1 MFAIPSASD
10 VPAMSPAAASPEVA
24 AADSTPDDPF
34 ASLNE
39 AQRQAV
45 EHDIT
50 ASPAESRPL
59 LVIAGAGSGKTNT
72 LAHRVAR
79 LIMQGADPQRILLLT
94 FSRRA
99 ATEMTHRAGAVLHR
113 VMKMRSSQAPT
124 TLPWA
129 GTFHSIGA
137 RLLREYAG
145 RIGLDE
151 SFTIHDRGD
160 SEDLMGMVRH
170 DIGLTQTEKR
180 FPLKGTCLSIYSR
193 VVNSREPL
201 QLVLQSTF
209 PWCSE
214 WETQLKALFG
224 AYVDAKQEQN
234 VLDYDDLL
242 LFWSE
247 MASDPELG
255 PEIGSLFDYV
265 LVDEYQ
271 DTNRLQAAILLGMKP
286 GGQGMMVVGDDAQA
300 IYSFR
305 GATVRNILDF
315 PKQFAQQACTITLDR
330 NYRSTQ
336 PILDASNA
344 VIGGALER
352 HAKTL
357 WTDKAASAQP
367 QLVLIPDEAEQ
378 ARWVCNRI
386 LEHREG
392 GMKLTAQAVLF
403 RAASHSA
410 ALELELMRRNIPFV
424 KFGGLKF
431 LEASHIKDVLAV
443 LRFAQNPSGRL
454 AGFRVAQL
462 IPGIGAA
469 TATRLLDA
477 VGVAA
482 EPVAALDAFVPPP
495 RSALD
500 YAAFVALY
508 RALRA
513 SGLRWPA
520 DIELVKNWYLPHLE
534 RMHDDA
540 QVRSADVSQ
549 LAQLAGGYGSRETFL
564 AEITLDPPEA
574 TSDRAG
580 PPHLD
585 DDYVIL
591 STIHSSKGQEWKSV
605 HVLNVVDGCI
615 PSDMAT
621 GNAEDIEEERRLLY
635 VAMTRA
641 REHLHLVV
649 PNRFFIKQQSQMGDR
664 HVYAARTRFI
674 TPSMLKHFE
683 ECVWITADTAKSKK
697 PMPDSVRMLVRDRAR
712 SAWK

>member
-1 MFAIPSASD
+1 MH
-10 VPAMSPAAASPEVA
+10 AMSVVA
-24 AADSTPDDPF
+24 VPVAPDDPF
-34 ASLNE
+34 ASLNRE
-39 AQRQAV
+39 QRAAV
-45 EHDIT
+45 EHDIG
-50 ASPAESRPL
+50 AREGGSRPL

-79 LIMQGADPQRILLLT
+79 LIQSGVDPQRILLLT

-99 ATEMTHRAGAVLHR
+99 ASEMTHRAGSVLHR
-113 VMKMRSSQAPT
+113 VLGLRGNQAPT
-124 TLPWA
+124 SLPWA

-145 RIGLDE
+145 RIGLEE

-170 DIGLTQTEKR
+170 DIGLTQTQKR

-193 VVNSREPL
+193 VVNSRDPL
-201 QLVLQSTF
+201 PLVLQSTF
-209 PWCSE
+209 PWCNE
-214 WETQLKALFG
+214 WEAELKTLFG

-242 LFWSE
+242 LFWAE
-247 MASDPELG
+247 MAADPELG
-255 PEIGSLFDYV
+255 PELGELFDHV

-271 DTNRLQAAILLGMKP
+271 DTNRLQAAIITGMKP
-286 GGQGMMVVGDDAQA
+286 DGRGVMVVGDDAQS

-315 PKQFAQQACTITLDR
+315 PKQFSQPAQMITLDR

-344 VIGGALER
+344 VIAAALER

-357 WTDKAASAQP
+357 WTDKASTILP

-386 LEHREG
+386 LEHREAG
-392 GMKLTAQAVLF
+392 IALTAQAVLF

-462 IPGIGAA
+462 IPGIGPASAA
-469 TATRLLDA
+469 RLLDA
-477 VGVAA
+477 VSEAA
-482 EPVAALDAFVPPP
+482 EPV
-495 RSALD
+495 SAVEQ
-500 YAAFVALY
+500 FVAPAKSSGDWQEFVTLF
-508 RALRA
+508 RALRTP
-513 SGLRWPA
+513 GLRWPA
-520 DIELVKNWYLPHLE
+520 DIELVKNWYMPHLE

-540 QVRSADVSQ
+540 QVRAADLEQ
-549 LAQLAGGYGSRETFL
+549 LAQLAGGYGTRENFL

-580 PPHLD
+580 PPLLD
-585 DDYVIL
+585 EDYVIL

-615 PSDMAT
+615 PSDMST
-621 GNAEDIEEERRLLY
+621 GNADDIEEERRLLY

-641 REHLHLVV
+641 KEHLHLVV
-649 PNRFFIKQQSQMGDR
+649 PNRFFIKQQAQMGDR
-664 HVYAARTRFI
+664 HVYAARSRFI
-674 TPSMLKHFE
+674 SPAMLKYFE
-683 ECVWITADTAKSKK
+683 ECVWITAETQKSKK

-712 SAWK
+712 KAWK

>member
-1 MFAIPSASD
+1 M
-10 VPAMSPAAASPEVA
+10 PAVSEPVVA
-24 AADSTPDDPF
+24 DDPF
-34 ASLNE
+34 ASLNDE
-39 AQRQAV
+39 QRAAV
-45 EHDIT
+45 EHDINL
-50 ASPAESRPL
+50 PAAQSRPL
-59 LVIAGAGSGKTNT
+59 LVIAGAGSGKTST

-79 LIMQGADPQRILLLT
+79 LIMSGADPQRILLLT

-99 ATEMTHRAGAVLHR
+99 ANEMTRRAGAVLQR
-113 VMKMRSSQAPT
+113 MLAIRGSDAPAS
-124 TLPWA
+124 LPWA

-137 RLLREYAG
+137 RLLRDYAG

-151 SFTIHDRGD
+151 AFTIHDRGD

-170 DIGLTQTEKR
+170 EIGLTQTTKR

-193 VVNSREPL
+193 VVNSQEPL
-201 QLVLQSTF
+201 GLVLQTTF

-214 WETQLKALFG
+214 WEAELKTLFG

-247 MASDPELG
+247 MANDPELG
-255 PEIGSLFDYV
+255 VALGGLFDHL

-271 DTNRLQAAILLGMKP
+271 DSNRLQAAILTGMKP
-286 GGQGMMVVGDDAQA
+286 GGEGVMVVGDDAQS

-315 PKQFAQQACTITLDR
+315 PKQFGQPARIVTLER

-344 VIGGALER
+344 LIAGALER

-357 WTDKAASAQP
+357 WTDKVSAVLP

-386 LEHREG
+386 LEHREAG
-392 GMKLTAQAVLF
+392 IALTAQAVLF
-403 RAASHSA
+403 SAASHSA
-410 ALELELMRRNIPFV
+410 ALELELMRRNVPFV

-443 LRFAQNPSGRL
+443 LRFAQNPSGRI

-477 VGVAA
+477 VAESPEPLRAVEQFAA
-482 EPVAALDAFVPPP
+482 PPK
-495 RSALD
+495 SAGNWQQ
-500 YAAFVALY
+500 FVALY
-508 RALRA
+508 QALKA
-513 SGLRWPA
+513 PGLRWPA
-520 DIELVKNWYLPHLE
+520 DIELVKQWYVPHLE

-540 QVRSADVSQ
+540 SVRVADVEQ
-549 LAQLAGGYGSRETFL
+549 LARLASGYGSRESFL

-585 DDYVIL
+585 EDYVIL

-615 PSDMAT
+615 PSDMST
-621 GNAEDIEEERRLLY
+621 GNSDDIEEERRLLY

-641 REHLHLVV
+641 KEHLHLVV

-674 TPSMLKHFE
+674 SPAMLKHFE
-683 ECVWITADTAKSKK
+683 ECVWSTAETQQSRK
-697 PMPDSVRMLVRDRAR
+697 PMPDSVRMLVRERAR

>member
-1 MFAIPSASD
+1 MSAALFDPVPVFSD
-10 VPAMSPAAASPEVA
+10 APYQPAQPPAVA
-24 AADSTPDDPF
+24 APDDPF
-34 ASLNE
+34 ASLND

-45 EHDIT
+45 EHDIDQ
-50 ASPAESRPL
+50 PAARSRPL

-79 LIMQGADPQRILLLT
+79 LIMGGADPQRMLLLT

-99 ATEMTHRAGAVLHR
+99 ANEMTQRACAVLQR
-113 VMKMRSSQAPT
+113 VMKLRGGQAPAS
-124 TLPWA
+124 LPWA

-145 RIGLDE
+145 RIGLDD

-170 DIGLTQTEKR
+170 DIGLTGTEKR

-193 VVNSREPL
+193 VVNSQEAL
-201 QLVLQSTF
+201 GAVLQSTF
-209 PWCSE
+209 PWCCE
-214 WETQLKALFG
+214 WEAQLKTLFG

-242 LFWSE
+242 LFWSD

-255 PEIGSLFDYV
+255 VELGAQFDYV

-271 DTNRLQAAILLGMKP
+271 DTNRLQASILLGMKP
-286 GGQGMMVVGDDAQA
+286 GGEGVMVVGDDAQA

-315 PKQFAQQACTITLDR
+315 PKQFAQSACVITLDR

-344 VIGGALER
+344 VIAGALER

-357 WTDKAASAQP
+357 WTDKQSSAQP

-386 LEHREG
+386 LAHREG
-392 GMKLTAQAVLF
+392 GMALTAQAVLF

-410 ALELELMRRNIPFV
+410 ALELELMRRNTPFV
-424 KFGGLKF
+424 NFGGLKF

-482 EPVAALDAFVPPP
+482 EPVAALDAFAPPP
-495 RSALD
+495 RSAVD
-500 YAAFVALY
+500 YAAFTALY
-508 RALRA
+508 RALRTP
-513 SGLRWPA
+513 GLRWPA

-540 QVRSADVSQ
+540 QVRAADVSQ

-615 PSDMAT
+615 PSDMST
-621 GNAEDIEEERRLLY
+621 GNADDIEEERRLLY

-649 PNRFFIKQQSQMGDR
+649 PNRFFIKQQAQMGDR

-674 TPSMLKHFE
+674 SPAMLKHFE
-683 ECVWITADTAKSKK
+683 ECVWMNAETAQSRK